1 MNQVESGTDVV
12 TGTIRKSALIGQS
25 CPLSALESRFI
36 ENWAGLAKA
45 FGMDGTLGRVH
56 ALTFVREEGLHAVT
70 VSEVLGLEELEAARY
85 LEELVRW
92 GVVRKAAS
100 SHGVPT
106 FSADGD
112 PWSWFMTTL
121 KERGRREFGPLIDSI
136 RDANVGAQRLRS
148 SLPPGSSA
156 AELRRI
162 ERIARFT
169 QFVEQIAGMIETFAS
184 VGAGPMMSALR
195 MVAKMRGPRLVRA

>member
-1 MNQVESGTDVV
+1 MTQAQSGMNVV
-12 TGTIRKSALIGQS
+12 TANARKGSQ
-25 CPLSALESRFI
+25 CPLSALEARFI
-36 ENWAGLAKA
+36 DNWAGLARA

-56 ALTFVREEGLHAVT
+56 ALTFVREEGLHATAVA
-70 VSEVLGLEELEAARY
+70 EALGLEELEAARY

-92 GVVRKAAS
+92 GVVRKAS
-100 SHGVPT
+100 QHGVT
-106 FSADGD
+106 AFHADGD

-136 RDANVGAQRLRS
+136 RDANLRAQELRV
-148 SLPPGSSA
+148 SLAPGSSA

-169 QFVEQIAGMIETFAS
+169 QFVEQIAGLLETFAS
-184 VGAGPMMSALR
+184 VGAGPVMSALR
-195 MVAKMRGPRLVRA
+195 MVARMRGPRLVRA